1 LASASFP
8 ASKRAVPAALLLA
21 YGVVWG
27 ALAIAPKHRADWW
40 LENVLVFV
48 AIPLLVWSSSRL
60 RLRNVSYVALFVF
73 FVFHAIGSHYTYSEV
88 PVDAWC
94 QAWLGFSPDAA
105 FGFER
110 NHYDRLVHFLYGLL
124 AIPAALDIVDARA
137 PTTRLWRWL
146 LAVGFVTSHSLLY
159 ELIEWGAAVVFGGDL
174 RMAFLGTQ
182 GDVWDAQKDM
192 ALALLGSV
200 IAATVL
206 VEARRPLNLGGR
218 APSTP
223 AP

>member
-8 ASKRAVPAALLLA
+8 ASTRAVPAALLVA

-60 RLRNVSYVALFVF
+60 RLRDRSYVALFVF

-88 PVDAWC
+88 PIDAWC
-94 QAWLGFSPDAA
+94 QAWFGFSPDAA

-200 IAATVL
+200 IAATAL
-206 VEARRPLNLGGR
+206 SFPRREASGPRG
-218 APSTP
+218 TP
-223 AP
+223 

>member
-1 LASASFP
+1 MADLLLATLPSP
-8 ASKRAVPAALLLA
+8 ASTRAVPAALLVA
-21 YGVVWG
+21 YGLIWG
-27 ALAIAPKHRADWW
+27 ALAVAPKHRADWW

-48 AIPLLVWSSSRL
+48 AIPLLVWASSRL
-60 RLRNVSYVALFVF
+60 RLRDRSYAALFVF

-88 PVDAWC
+88 PIDAWC
-94 QAWLGFSPDAA
+94 EAWFGFSPGAA
-105 FGFER
+105 FGAER

-159 ELIEWGAAVVFGGDL
+159 ELIEWGAALVFGGDL

-200 IAATVL
+200 IAATAL
-206 VEARRPLNLGGR
+206 SFQRAGWEAPPR
-218 APSTP
+218 TC
-223 AP
+223 

>member
-1 LASASFP
+1 MPGAIRLSS
-8 ASKRAVPAALLLA
+8 RVPAILLA
-21 YGVVWG
+21 VFAIIWG

-60 RLRNVSYVALFVF
+60 RLRDRSYVALFVF

-88 PVDAWC
+88 PIDAWC
-94 QAWLGFSPDAA
+94 QAWFGFSPDAA

-200 IAATVL
+200 IAATAL
-206 VEARRPLNLGGR
+206 SFPRRETSGPRG
-218 APSTP
+218 TP
-223 AP
+223 

>member
-1 LASASFP
+1 MATPPSP
-8 ASKRAVPAALLLA
+8 ASTRAVPAALLVA
-21 YGVVWG
+21 YGLIWG

-48 AIPLLVWSSSRL
+48 AIPLLVWASSRL
-60 RLRNVSYVALFVF
+60 RLRDRSYVALFVF

-88 PVDAWC
+88 PIDAWC
-94 QAWLGFSPDAA
+94 EAWFGFSPGAA

-206 VEARRPLNLGGR
+206 VEARLPLTLGGR
-218 APSTP
+218 APSTH

>member
-1 LASASFP
+1 MATLPSP
-8 ASKRAVPAALLLA
+8 ASTRVVPAALLGA
-21 YGVVWG
+21 YALVWG

-48 AIPLLVWSSSRL
+48 AIPLLAWASSRL
-60 RLRNVSYVALFVF
+60 RLRDRSYVALFVF

-88 PVDAWC
+88 PIDAWC
-94 QAWLGFSPDAA
+94 EAWFGVSPGAALGA
-105 FGFER
+105 ER

-200 IAATVL
+200 IAATAL
-206 VEARRPLNLGGR
+206 SFRRPVWE
-218 APSTP
+218 APPRTS
-223 AP
+223 

>member
-1 LASASFP
+1 MAD
-8 ASKRAVPAALLLA
+8 LLLA
-21 YGVVWG
+21 TPPSPASTRTVPAVLLAVYGLIWG
-27 ALAIAPKHRADWW
+27 ALAVAPKHRADWW

-48 AIPLLVWSSSRL
+48 AIPLLVWASSRL
-60 RLRNVSYVALFVF
+60 RLRDRSYAALFVF

-88 PVDAWC
+88 PIDAWC
-94 QAWLGFSPDAA
+94 EAWFGFSPSAV

-124 AIPAALDIVDARA
+124 ATPAVLDIVDARA

-159 ELIEWGAAVVFGGDL
+159 ELIEWGAALVFGGDL

-192 ALALLGSV
+192 ALALLGSKV
-200 IAATVL
+200 
-206 VEARRPLNLGGR
+206 
-218 APSTP
+218 
-223 AP
+223 

>member
-1 LASASFP
+1 MASASFP

-182 GDVWDAQKDM
+182 GDIWDAQKDM

-200 IAATVL
+200 IAATAL
-206 VEARRPLNLGGR
+206 SFGGTDASGRPG
-218 APSTP
+218 AI
-223 AP
+223 

>member
-1 LASASFP
+1 MATLPSP
-8 ASKRAVPAALLLA
+8 ASTRAVPAALLVA
-21 YGVVWG
+21 YGLIWG
-27 ALAIAPKHRADWW
+27 ALAVAPKHRADWW

-48 AIPLLVWSSSRL
+48 AIPLLVWASSRL
-60 RLRNVSYVALFVF
+60 RLRDRSYVALFVF

-88 PVDAWC
+88 PIDAWC
-94 QAWLGFSPDAA
+94 EAWFGFSPGAA

-206 VEARRPLNLGGR
+206 VEARLPLTLGGR
-218 APSTP
+218 APSTH

>member
-1 LASASFP
+1 M
-8 ASKRAVPAALLLA
+8 LLA
-21 YGVVWG
+21 VYGLIWG

-48 AIPLLVWSSSRL
+48 AIPLLVWASSRL
-60 RLRNVSYVALFVF
+60 RLRDSSYVALFVF
-73 FVFHAIGSHYTYSEV
+73 FVFHAVGSHYTYSEV
-88 PVDAWC
+88 PIDAWC
-94 QAWLGFSPDAA
+94 EAWLGFSPGAA

-124 AIPAALDIVDARA
+124 ATPAVFDIVDARA

-146 LAVGFVTSHSLLY
+146 LAVGFITSHSLLY

-192 ALALLGSV
+192 ALALIGSV
-200 IAATVL
+200 IAAAVL
-206 VEARRPLNLGGR
+206 PVKRT
-218 APSTP
+218 STTDHSRIS
-223 AP
+223 

>member
-1 LASASFP
+1 MATPPSP
-8 ASKRAVPAALLLA
+8 ASTRAVPAALLVAFGL
-21 YGVVWG
+21 VWG

-48 AIPLLVWSSSRL
+48 AIPLLVWASSRL
-60 RLRNVSYVALFVF
+60 RLRDRSYVALFVF

-88 PVDAWC
+88 PIDAWC
-94 QAWLGFSPDAA
+94 EAWFGFSPGAA

-206 VEARRPLNLGGR
+206 VEARLPLTLGGR
-218 APSTP
+218 APSTH

>member
-1 LASASFP
+1 MPGAIRLSS
-8 ASKRAVPAALLLA
+8 RVPAILLA
-21 YGVVWG
+21 VFAIIWG

-94 QAWLGFSPDAA
+94 RAWLGFSPDAA

-200 IAATVL
+200 IAATAL
-206 VEARRPLNLGGR
+206 SFPRREASGPRG
-218 APSTP
+218 TP
-223 AP
+223 

>member
-1 LASASFP
+1 MTMPGSMRLNSHLP
-8 ASKRAVPAALLLA
+8 AILLA
-21 YGVVWG
+21 VFAIIWG

-60 RLRNVSYVALFVF
+60 RLRNLSYVALFVF

-88 PVDAWC
+88 PVDAWS
-94 QAWLGFSPDAA
+94 QAWFGFSPDAA

-200 IAATVL
+200 IAATAL
-206 VEARRPLNLGGR
+206 SLRPAR
-218 APSTP
+218 
-223 AP
+223 

>member
-1 LASASFP
+1 MATLPSP
-8 ASKRAVPAALLLA
+8 ASTRAVPAALLVA
-21 YGVVWG
+21 YGLIWG
-27 ALAIAPKHRADWW
+27 ALALAPKHRADWW

-48 AIPLLVWSSSRL
+48 AIPLLVWASSRL
-60 RLRNVSYVALFVF
+60 RLRDRSYVALFVF

-88 PVDAWC
+88 PIDAWC
-94 QAWLGFSPDAA
+94 EAWFGFSPGAA
-105 FGFER
+105 FGAER

-159 ELIEWGAAVVFGGDL
+159 ELIEWGAAVAFGGDL

-206 VEARRPLNLGGR
+206 VDARRPLTLGGQ
-218 APSTP
+218 APSTH

>member
-8 ASKRAVPAALLLA
+8 ASTRAVPAALLVA

-27 ALAIAPKHRADWW
+27 ALAVSPKHRADWW

-48 AIPLLVWSSSRL
+48 AIPLLVWASSRL
-60 RLRNVSYVALFVF
+60 RLRGGSYVALFVF

-88 PVDAWC
+88 PIDAWC
-94 QAWLGFSPDAA
+94 QAWFGFSPDAA

-200 IAATVL
+200 IAATAL
-206 VEARRPLNLGGR
+206 SFPRREASGPRG
-218 APSTP
+218 TP
-223 AP
+223 

>member
-1 LASASFP
+1 LANHPSP
-8 ASKRAVPAALLLA
+8 ASTRTVPAVLLA
-21 YGVVWG
+21 VYGLIWG
-27 ALAIAPKHRADWW
+27 ALAVAPKHRADWW

-48 AIPLLVWSSSRL
+48 AIPLLVWASSRL
-60 RLRNVSYVALFVF
+60 RLRDRSYVALFVF

-88 PVDAWC
+88 PIDAWC
-94 QAWLGFSPDAA
+94 EAWFGFSPGAA
-105 FGFER
+105 FGAER

-159 ELIEWGAAVVFGGDL
+159 ELIEWGAALVFGGDL

-200 IAATVL
+200 IAATAL
-206 VEARRPLNLGGR
+206 SFSRDGWEARPRT
-218 APSTP
+218 S
-223 AP
+223 

>member
-1 LASASFP
+1 M
-8 ASKRAVPAALLLA
+8 
-21 YGVVWG
+21 
-27 ALAIAPKHRADWW
+27 AIAPKHRADWW

-48 AIPLLVWSSSRL
+48 AIPLLVWASSRL
-60 RLRNVSYVALFVF
+60 RLRDRSYVALFVF

-88 PVDAWC
+88 PIDAWC
-94 QAWLGFSPDAA
+94 EAWFGFSPGAA
-105 FGFER
+105 FGAER

-159 ELIEWGAAVVFGGDL
+159 ELIEWGAAIVFGGDL

-200 IAATVL
+200 IAATALSFQRV
-206 VEARRPLNLGGR
+206 RGTI
-218 APSTP
+218 AP
-223 AP
+223 

>member
-94 QAWLGFSPDAA
+94 QAWFGFSPDAA

-182 GDVWDAQKDM
+182 GDIWDAQKDM

-200 IAATVL
+200 IAATAL
-206 VEARRPLNLGGR
+206 SFGGTDASGRPG
-218 APSTP
+218 AI
-223 AP
+223 

>member
-1 LASASFP
+1 MATPPSP
-8 ASKRAVPAALLLA
+8 ASTRAVPAALLVAFGL
-21 YGVVWG
+21 VWG

-48 AIPLLVWSSSRL
+48 AIPLLVWASSRL
-60 RLRNVSYVALFVF
+60 RLRDRSYAALFVF

-88 PVDAWC
+88 PIDAWC
-94 QAWLGFSPDAA
+94 QAWFGFSPDAA
-105 FGFER
+105 FGVER

-206 VEARRPLNLGGR
+206 VEARLPLTLGGR
-218 APSTP
+218 APSTH

>member
-1 LASASFP
+1 MASTPVPS
-8 ASKRAVPAALLLA
+8 STRAVPAALLVAHGLI
-21 YGVVWG
+21 WG
-27 ALAIAPKHRADWW
+27 ALAVAPKHRADWW

-60 RLRNVSYVALFVF
+60 RLRNISYVALFVF

-94 QAWLGFSPDAA
+94 QSLFGVSPSDAL
-105 FGFER
+105 GFER
-110 NHYDRLVHFLYGLL
+110 NHYDRVVHFLYGLL

-182 GDVWDAQKDM
+182 GDAWDAQKDM

-200 IAATVL
+200 IAATL
-206 VEARRPLNLGGR
+206 LSFGCTRASGRRLI
-218 APSTP
+218 S
-223 AP
+223 

>member
-1 LASASFP
+1 MTMPGAIRLNSRLP
-8 ASKRAVPAALLLA
+8 AILLA
-21 YGVVWG
+21 VFAIIWG

-48 AIPLLVWSSSRL
+48 AIPLLVWASSRL
-60 RLRNVSYVALFVF
+60 RLRDRSYVALFVF

-88 PVDAWC
+88 PIDAWC
-94 QAWLGFSPDAA
+94 QALFGFSPDAA

-206 VEARRPLNLGGR
+206 SLARTEASGRRGMP
-218 APSTP
+218 
-223 AP
+223 

>member
-1 LASASFP
+1 MATLPSP
-8 ASKRAVPAALLLA
+8 ASTRAVPAALLVA
-21 YGVVWG
+21 YGLIWG
-27 ALAIAPKHRADWW
+27 ALSIAPKHRADWW

-48 AIPLLVWSSSRL
+48 AIPLLVWASSRL
-60 RLRNVSYVALFVF
+60 RLRNRSYVALFVF
-73 FVFHAIGSHYTYSEV
+73 FVFHAVGSHYTYSEV
-88 PVDAWC
+88 PIDAWC
-94 QAWLGFSPDAA
+94 EAWLGFSPGAA

-110 NHYDRLVHFLYGLL
+110 NHYDRLVHFLYGFL

-146 LAVGFVTSHSLLY
+146 LAVGFITSHSLLY

-200 IAATVL
+200 IAATAL
-206 VEARRPLNLGGR
+206 SFQRAEWEARLRI
-218 APSTP
+218 S
-223 AP
+223 

>member
-182 GDVWDAQKDM
+182 GDIWDAQKDM

-200 IAATVL
+200 IAATAL
-206 VEARRPLNLGGR
+206 SFGGTDASGRPG
-218 APSTP
+218 AI
-223 AP
+223 

>member
-1 LASASFP
+1 MATPPSP
-8 ASKRAVPAALLLA
+8 ASTRAVPAALLVA
-21 YGVVWG
+21 YGLIWG

-48 AIPLLVWSSSRL
+48 AIPLLVWASSRL
-60 RLRNVSYVALFVF
+60 RLRDRSYAALFVF

-88 PVDAWC
+88 PIDAWC
-94 QAWLGFSPDAA
+94 QAWFGFSPDAA

-200 IAATVL
+200 IAATAL
-206 VEARRPLNLGGR
+206 SFPRREASGPRG
-218 APSTP
+218 TP
-223 AP
+223 

>member
-1 LASASFP
+1 M
-8 ASKRAVPAALLLA
+8 LLA
-21 YGVVWG
+21 VYGLIWG
-27 ALAIAPKHRADWW
+27 ALAVAPKHRADWW

-48 AIPLLVWSSSRL
+48 AIPLLVWASSRL
-60 RLRNVSYVALFVF
+60 RLRDSSYIALFVF
-73 FVFHAIGSHYTYSEV
+73 FVFHAVGSHYTYSEV
-88 PVDAWC
+88 PIDAWC
-94 QAWLGFSPDAA
+94 EAWLGFLPSAV

-124 AIPAALDIVDARA
+124 ATPAVLDIVDARA

-146 LAVGFVTSHSLLY
+146 LAVGFITSHSLLY

-192 ALALLGSV
+192 ALALIGSV

-206 VEARRPLNLGGR
+206 PPKHACQKD
-218 APSTP
+218 
-223 AP
+223 

>member
-1 LASASFP
+1 MASTPVP
-8 ASKRAVPAALLLA
+8 ASTRAVPAALLVA
-21 YGVVWG
+21 YGLIWG
-27 ALAIAPKHRADWW
+27 ALAVAPRHRADWW

-60 RLRNVSYVALFVF
+60 RLRNISYVALFVF

-88 PVDAWC
+88 PIDAWC
-94 QAWLGFSPDAA
+94 QSLFGVSPSDACA
-105 FGFER
+105 FER

-124 AIPAALDIVDARA
+124 AIPATLDIVDARA

-192 ALALLGSV
+192 ALALLGSAM
-200 IAATVL
+200 AATAMGRSGL
-206 VEARRPLNLGGR
+206 TGEAL
-218 APSTP
+218 APSIP

>member
-1 LASASFP
+1 MATPPSP
-8 ASKRAVPAALLLA
+8 ASTRAVPAALLVAFGL
-21 YGVVWG
+21 VWG

-48 AIPLLVWSSSRL
+48 AIPLLVWASSRL
-60 RLRNVSYVALFVF
+60 RLRDRSYVALFVF

-88 PVDAWC
+88 PIDAWC
-94 QAWLGFSPDAA
+94 EAWFGFSPGAA
-105 FGFER
+105 FGVER

-206 VEARRPLNLGGR
+206 VEARLPLTLGGR
-218 APSTP
+218 APSTH